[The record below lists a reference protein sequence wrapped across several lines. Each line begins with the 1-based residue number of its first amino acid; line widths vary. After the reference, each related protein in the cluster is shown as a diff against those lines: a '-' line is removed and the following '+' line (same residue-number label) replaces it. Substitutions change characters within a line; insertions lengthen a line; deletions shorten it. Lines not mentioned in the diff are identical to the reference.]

1 MVKFIESHLSLLKKE
16 VDDMW
21 ALVYNQME
29 KAINAV
35 NTVDTDL
42 AQQVIVREKRV
53 NAYELKIDST
63 IENII
68 ALYSPVAVDL
78 RFVLAMLKINSDLER
93 LGDFAEGIAWFVIHN
108 KEYIISRE
116 LLESLQYDEMGNQV
130 LTMLKLTREALDEEN
145 ISIAS
150 SIFSKDN
157 LLDEINRKIT
167 GTMSAHLLNHP
178 EDTRICLDLVSVFR
192 KLERSGDHITNMAES
207 IIFHIDAKVL
217 KHSDKQYGEEHG
229 KK

>member
-35 NTVDTDL
+35 NTVDADL

-93 LGDFAEGIAWFVIHN
+93 LGDFAEGIAWFVIHT
-108 KEYIISRE
+108 KDILYH
-116 LLESLQYDEMGNQV
+116 GNYWNPCN
-130 LTMLKLTREALDEEN
+130 MMKWEIR
-145 ISIAS
+145 
-150 SIFSKDN
+150 FS
-157 LLDEINRKIT
+157 
-167 GTMSAHLLNHP
+167 P
-178 EDTRICLDLVSVFR
+178 C
-192 KLERSGDHITNMAES
+192 
-207 IIFHIDAKVL
+207 
-217 KHSDKQYGEEHG
+217 
-229 KK
+229 

>member
-35 NTVDTDL
+35 NTVDADL

-68 ALYSPVAVDL
+68 ALYSPVAL
-78 RFVLAMLKINSDLER
+78 SL
-93 LGDFAEGIAWFVIHN
+93 IH
-108 KEYIISRE
+108 I
-116 LLESLQYDEMGNQV
+116 
-130 LTMLKLTREALDEEN
+130 
-145 ISIAS
+145 
-150 SIFSKDN
+150 
-157 LLDEINRKIT
+157 
-167 GTMSAHLLNHP
+167 
-178 EDTRICLDLVSVFR
+178 
-192 KLERSGDHITNMAES
+192 
-207 IIFHIDAKVL
+207 
-217 KHSDKQYGEEHG
+217 
-229 KK
+229 

>member
-1 MVKFIESHLSLLKKE
+1 M
-16 VDDMW
+16 
-21 ALVYNQME
+21 
-29 KAINAV
+29 
-35 NTVDTDL
+35 

-150 SIFSKDN
+150 SIF
-157 LLDEINRKIT
+157 
-167 GTMSAHLLNHP
+167 
-178 EDTRICLDLVSVFR
+178 
-192 KLERSGDHITNMAES
+192 
-207 IIFHIDAKVL
+207 
-217 KHSDKQYGEEHG
+217 
-229 KK
+229 